1 MVNPSTDKDGYDV
14 INIHYSYV
22 GSNESVQKS
31 EKDIFI
37 VVPGNIDN
45 VTTSIENAIKVAL
58 GEIEE

>member
-1 MVNPSTDKDGYDV
+1 MVKPTDKDGYDV

-37 VVPGNIDN
+37 VVPDAVSAN
-45 VTTSIENAIKVAL
+45 VTDQIDEFIRINVF
-58 GEIEE
+58 GEK